1 LEISN
6 TVGYPLEP
14 FQRKIAKAMLDRR
27 RETLILLPRGNA
39 KTTLTALVA
48 LHHLVSTEDAKI
60 YFVAASV
67 PQARIAFEAASDFA
81 RRLDHPNIVF
91 RHL

>member
-1 LEISN
+1 
-6 TVGYPLEP
+6 LEP